1 MQFKE
6 YKPTSWSIDNRTSIY
21 VIVAIVT
28 VMGISTYLSLP
39 KNQFPDIVI
48 PTMYVSTI
56 YPGTSPA
63 DMENLV
69 TRPIEKQIK
78 SISGVKKI
86 TSNSIQDFSNVIVEF
101 NTDVKVDVAKQ
112 KVKDA
117 VDRARPNLPKDL
129 PSAPNVLEV
138 DFSEIPIMNINISG
152 DFDLAKLKNYAEEI
166 KDEVEQFKEITRV
179 DMVGA
184 LEREIQINVDMFKM
198 QSAGVTFGDI
208 ERAVSTE
215 NMTISG
221 GLLNVA
227 EMKRALR
234 VKGQFT
240 SAMQIGGI
248 VVKNMSGVPV
258 YLKDIAEIKDAFKEK
273 ESYARYNGNNVI
285 TLNVIKRSGENLVE
299 ASDKIHLIVDK
310 LKAEKFPKDLN
321 VTITADQAELTRTTL
336 NDLINSI
343 IIGFIL
349 VTVVLMFFMGVTNA
363 FFVGLSV
370 PLSVFLA
377 FLVMPGI
384 GFELNMIVL
393 FALLFALGIIVDDAI
408 VVIENTYRLFQ
419 NGRLPI
425 ITAAKMAAGEIF
437 VPVLAGTLTT
447 LAPFVPLTFWGGIV
461 GKFMKYLPIT
471 LILTLVASLIV
482 AFIMN
487 PVFAVTFM
495 KPEHLYPTPE
505 EKRQRRRSFL
515 TTAAVM
521 AIITAIAYTAAPNGV
536 GNFLALALLLY
547 VSYKLFIKYL
557 VVGFEHKLLPVLMD
571 FYETILSFLMKSWRP
586 YALLAL
592 TVFLLFFSFFL
603 FGIRTPPVEF
613 FPKGDPNYIYVY
625 LNLPVGTNQAYTD
638 SITRIVENKVEKIVG
653 KNNPI
658 VEAISSNVAVGAGD
672 PTSGD
677 RSAASNRAKVS
688 VSFVKFAQ
696 RQGQSTREY
705 LDKIRHDVKDMPGVQ
720 VTVDQERNGPP
731 TGAPINI
738 EISGENLEELV
749 EVASQFKYYLQ
760 DSLQVAGI
768 EELKSDFV
776 NNNPE
781 IIVSVNR
788 ERANREGVS
797 TAFIGS
803 ELRTAVFGKEV
814 SKFKDNE
821 DEYPIQL
828 RYKYEQRNDVDALLN
843 TKLTFRSETGQV
855 KNLPLAAVADVK
867 YTSTYGGIKRK
878 NLKRVITLSSN
889 VLSGYTAN
897 EVNENIRLAAN
908 NFKLPA
914 GIDINLTGEQEE
926 QAETQAFLGR
936 SLLISLGLIFLILVT
951 QFNSISKT
959 LIILSEI
966 IFSITGVLLGFS
978 FFNMTISIVMVGIG
992 IVGLAGIVVK
1002 NGILIVEFADLLRDR
1017 GESLL
1022 RAVVLAGRTR
1032 MKPVLLTAASTTLG
1046 LVPLALGMNIN
1057 FYTLFTDL
1065 DPQFFLGGDSVV
1077 FWGPLSWTIIFGLTF
1092 ATFLTLVVVP
1102 AMYLIRYDLGERF
1115 SNRFGKKQPQPVT
1128 ANPDS
1133 AGNNPADVP
1142 PV

>member
-1 MQFKE
+1 MKPFKE
-6 YKPTSWSIDNRTSIY
+6 FGPTSWSIDNRTSIF
-21 VIVAIVT
+21 VVTAIVAIF
-28 VMGISTYLSLP
+28 GISTYISLP

-48 PTMYVSTI
+48 PTIYISTI

-69 TRPIEKQIK
+69 TRPIEKQVK

-86 TSNSIQDFSNVIVEF
+86 TSNSLQDFSNVVVEF
-101 NTDVKVDVAKQ
+101 NTDVQVDVAKQ

-117 VDRARPNLPKDL
+117 VDRATTDLPKDL
-129 PSAPNVLEV
+129 PNAPTVLEV

-152 DFDLAKLKNYAEEI
+152 EFDLTKLKNYAEDI
-166 KDEVEQFKEITRV
+166 KDEIEQLSEITRV

-184 LEREIQINVDMFKM
+184 LEREIQINVDMFKL
-198 QSAGVTFGDI
+198 QSANVTFGDI

-221 GLLNVA
+221 GLINMS

-234 VKGQFT
+234 VKGQFAN
-240 SAMQIGGI
+240 AMQIGDI
-248 VVKNMSGVPV
+248 VVKSMSGTPV
-258 YLKDIAEIKDAFKEK
+258 YLKDIADIKDTFKEK
-273 ESYARYNGNNVI
+273 ESYARYNGKNVI

-299 ASDKIHLIVDK
+299 ASDKIHALVNTLISEK
-310 LKAEKFPKDLN
+310 LPQDLN
-321 VTITADQAELTRTTL
+321 VTISADQSELTRTTL

-349 VTVVLMFFMGVTNA
+349 VTIVLMFFMGVTNA

-370 PLSVFLA
+370 PLSIFLA
-377 FLVMPGI
+377 FMVMPAI

-408 VVIENTYRLFQ
+408 VVIENTYRLFR
-419 NGRLPI
+419 NGQIPI
-425 ITAAKMAAGEIF
+425 GTAAKMAAGEIF
-437 VPVLAGTLTT
+437 IPVLAGTLTT
-447 LAPFVPLTFWGGIV
+447 LAPFVPLAFWGGIV
-461 GKFMKYLPIT
+461 GKFMMYLPIT

-482 AFIMN
+482 AFIIN
-487 PVFAVTFM
+487 PVFAASFM
-495 KPEHLYPTPE
+495 KAENPFPTSE
-505 EKRQRRRSFL
+505 EKRKRLRSFIS
-515 TTAAVM
+515 TAIVM
-521 AIITAIAYTAAPNGV
+521 AVISGISYMIAPKGV
-536 GNFLALALLLY
+536 GNFFLIALVLY
-547 VSYKLFIKYL
+547 LSYKLFIKYL
-557 VVGFEHKLLPVLMD
+557 VIGFEHKLLPVLMD
-571 FYETILSFLMKSWRP
+571 AYESVLTFLLKSWRP
-586 YALLAL
+586 YAVLLF

-603 FGIRTPPVEF
+603 VRVRTPPVEF
-613 FPKGDPNYIYVY
+613 FPKGDPNFIYVY
-625 LNLPVGTNQAYTD
+625 MNLPVGTHQSYTD
-638 SITRIVENKVEKIVG
+638 SITRIVEGKVEKIMG
-653 KNNPI
+653 KDNPI
-658 VEAISSNVAVGAGD
+658 VEAISSNVAVGATD
-672 PTSGD
+672 PSSGD
-677 RSAASNRAKVS
+677 RSASSNRSKVGI
-688 VSFVKFAQ
+688 SFVKFAE
-696 RQGQSTREY
+696 RNGQSTQEY
-705 LDKIRHDVKDMPGVQ
+705 MDKIRAEVKDIPGVQ
-720 VTVDQERNGPP
+720 VTVDQEQNGPP

-738 EISGENLEELV
+738 EISGENLEELIDV
-749 EVASQFKYYLQ
+749 SSRFKYYLQ
-760 DSLQVAGI
+760 DSLQIPGI

-814 SKFKDNE
+814 SKLKDNE

-867 YTSTYGGIKRK
+867 YTNTYGGIKRK

-897 EVNENIRLAAN
+897 EVNENIRLAATK
-908 NFKLPA
+908 FQLPESM
-914 GIDINLTGEQEE
+914 DINLTGEQEE
-926 QAETQAFLGR
+926 QAETAAFLFR

-951 QFNSISKT
+951 QFNSVSKT

-978 FFNMTISIVMVGIG
+978 LFNMKISIVMVGIG

-1002 NGILIVEFADLLRDR
+1002 NGILIVEFADLMRSKGIGLHKSVSMSGKIRI
-1017 GESLL
+1017 
-1022 RAVVLAGRTR
+1022 
-1032 MKPVLLTAASTTLG
+1032 KPVLLTAASTMLG
-1046 LVPLALGMNIN
+1046 LIPLALGMNIN
-1057 FYTLFTDL
+1057 FYTLFTDFN
-1065 DPQFFLGGDSVV
+1065 PQFFLGGDSVV
-1077 FWGPLSWTIIFGLTF
+1077 FWGPLSWTIIFGLSF
-1092 ATFLTLVVVP
+1092 ATFLTLLVLP
-1102 AMYLIRYDLGERF
+1102 AMYVIRYDLGDRF
-1115 SNRFGKKQPQPVT
+1115 KKLIGKKPEPIQTETQEAETPVDT
-1128 ANPDS
+1128 AL
-1133 AGNNPADVP
+1133 

>member
-1 MQFKE
+1 MQPFKHFW
-6 YKPTSWSIDNRTSIY
+6 PTSWSIDNRTSIF
-21 VIVAIVT
+21 VVT
-28 VMGISTYLSLP
+28 AFITVFGVSTYLSLP

-86 TSNSIQDFSNVIVEF
+86 TSNSIQDFSNVVVEF

-117 VDRARPNLPKDL
+117 VDRAASNLPKDL
-129 PSAPNVLEV
+129 PNAPTVVEV
-138 DFSEIPIMNINISG
+138 DFSEIPIMSINISG
-152 DFDLAKLKNYAEEI
+152 EFDLTKLKNFAEDI
-166 KDEVEQFKEITRV
+166 KDEIEQLKQITRV
-179 DMVGA
+179 DMIGA
-184 LEREIQINVDMFKM
+184 LEREIQVNVDMFKL
-198 QSAGVTFGDI
+198 QSANVTFGDI
-208 ERAVSTE
+208 ERAIYTE

-221 GLLNVA
+221 GLISVSD
-227 EMKRALR
+227 MKRALR

-240 SAMQIGGI
+240 NALQIGDI
-248 VVKNMSGVPV
+248 VVKSMSGAPV
-258 YLKDIAEIKDAFKEK
+258 YLKDIAEIKDTYKEK
-273 ESYARYNGNNVI
+273 ESFARFNGKNVI
-285 TLNVIKRSGENLVE
+285 TLSVIKRSGENLIE
-299 ASDKIHLIVDK
+299 ASDNIHALVEK
-310 LKAEKFPKDLN
+310 LKKEKFPPELN
-321 VTITADQAELTRTTL
+321 VTITGDQSELTRTTL
-336 NDLINSI
+336 ADLINSI

-349 VTVVLMFFMGVTNA
+349 VTIVLMFFMGVTNA

-377 FLVMPGI
+377 FMVMPAI

-393 FALLFALGIIVDDAI
+393 FGLLFALGIIVDDAI
-408 VVIENTYRLFQ
+408 VVIENTYRIFQ
-419 NGRLPI
+419 NGQIPI
-425 ITAAKMAAGEIF
+425 TTAAKMAAGEIF

-447 LAPFVPLTFWGGIV
+447 LAPFVPLAFWGGIV
-461 GKFMKYLPIT
+461 GKFMMYLPIT

-482 AFIMN
+482 AFIIN
-487 PVFAVTFM
+487 PVFAAAFM
-495 KPEHLYPTPE
+495 KAESVRPTPE
-505 EKRQRRRSFL
+505 ERKQRRLSFL
-515 TTAAVM
+515 KTALVM
-521 AIITAIAYTAAPNGV
+521 AAITAFCYLAAPRGV
-536 GNFLALALLLY
+536 GNFMAMALGLY
-547 VSYKLFIKYL
+547 IAYKLFIKYL
-557 VVGFEHKLLPVLMD
+557 VVGFEHRVLPILMD
-571 FYETILSFLMKSWRP
+571 AYEAILRFLLKSWRP
-586 YALLAL
+586 YALIML

-603 FGIRTPPVEF
+603 FGVRTPPIQF
-613 FPKGDPNYIYVY
+613 FPIGDPNYIYVY
-625 LNLPVGTNQAYTD
+625 MNLPVGTNQTYTD
-638 SITRIVENKVEKIVG
+638 SLTRIVENKVEKIVG
-653 KNNPI
+653 KDNPI

-677 RSAASNRAKVS
+677 RSAASNKSKVS
-688 VSFVKFAQ
+688 VTFVKFSE

-705 LDKIRHDVKDMPGVQ
+705 LDRIRQEVKDLPGVQ

-738 EISGENLEELV
+738 EVSGDDLEQLV
-749 EVASQFKYYLQ
+749 GAANRLQFYLQ
-760 DSLQVAGI
+760 DSLQIPGI

-828 RYKYEQRNDVDALLN
+828 RYKYEQRNDVNALLN

-867 YTSTYGGIKRK
+867 YTNTYGGIKRK

-897 EVNENIRLAAN
+897 EVNDNIRNAITKL
-908 NFKLPA
+908 KLPE
-914 GIDINLTGEQEE
+914 GIEVKQTGEQED
-926 QAETQAFLGR
+926 QAETSAFLMR

-951 QFNSISKT
+951 QFNSVSKT

-978 FFNMTISIVMVGIG
+978 LFNMTISIVMVGIG

-1002 NGILIVEFADLLRDR
+1002 NGILIVEFADLMRDK
-1017 GESLL
+1017 GASLFES
-1022 RAVVLAGRTR
+1022 VVTAGRIR
-1032 MKPVLLTAASTTLG
+1032 IKPVLLTAASTTLG
-1046 LVPLALGMNIN
+1046 LIPLALGMNIN
-1057 FYTLFTDL
+1057 FATLFTDL
-1065 DPQFFLGGDSVV
+1065 NPQFYLGGDSVV

-1092 ATFLTLVVVP
+1092 ATFLTLLVLP
-1102 AMYLIRYDLGERF
+1102 AMYVIRYDLGERF
-1115 SNRFGKKQPQPVT
+1115 GKFFRKQNANAQTELPKTDQPF
-1128 ANPDS
+1128 P
-1133 AGNNPADVP
+1133 DVP
-1142 PV
+1142 LV

>member
-1 MQFKE
+1 MKPFKE
-6 YKPTSWSIDNRTSIY
+6 FGPTSWSIDNKTSIF
-21 VIVAIVT
+21 VVTAILT
-28 VMGISTYLSLP
+28 IFGISTYFSLP

-78 SISGVKKI
+78 SIAGVKKI
-86 TSNSIQDFSNVIVEF
+86 TSNSIQDFSNVVVEF
-101 NTDVKVDVAKQ
+101 NTDVKVDAAKQ

-117 VDRARPNLPKDL
+117 VDRAATNLPKDL
-129 PSAPNVLEV
+129 PNAPTVLEV

-152 DFDLAKLKNYAEEI
+152 EFDLIKLKNYAEDI
-166 KDEVEQFKEITRV
+166 KDEIEQLKQITRV

-184 LEREIQINVDMFKM
+184 LEREIQINVDMFKL
-198 QSAGVTFGDI
+198 QSANVTFGDI

-221 GLLNVA
+221 GLINMTD
-227 EMKRALR
+227 MKRALR
-234 VKGQFT
+234 VKGQF
-240 SAMQIGGI
+240 SNAMQIGDI
-248 VVKNMSGVPV
+248 VVKSMTGTPV
-258 YLKDIAEIKDAFKEK
+258 YLKDIAEINDTFKEK
-273 ESYARYNGNNVI
+273 ESFARYNGKNVI

-299 ASDKIHLIVDK
+299 ASDKIHALVDK
-310 LKAEKFPKDLN
+310 LKSEKFPSELN
-321 VTITADQAELTRTTL
+321 VTITADQSEQTRTTL

-349 VTVVLMFFMGVTNA
+349 VTIVLMFFMGVTNA

-370 PLSVFLA
+370 PLSIFLA
-377 FLVMPGI
+377 FIVMPTI

-408 VVIENTYRLFQ
+408 VVIENTYRLYK
-419 NGRLPI
+419 NGQIPI
-425 ITAAKMAAGEIF
+425 ITAAKMAAGEVF

-447 LAPFVPLTFWGGIV
+447 LAPFVPLAFWGGIV
-461 GKFMKYLPIT
+461 GKFMMYLPIT

-482 AFIMN
+482 AFIIN
-487 PVFAVTFM
+487 PVFAATFM
-495 KPEHLYPTPE
+495 KPEILHPTPE
-505 EKRQRRRSFL
+505 ERRKRTRSFI
-515 TTAAVM
+515 TTAIVM
-521 AIITAIAYTAAPNGV
+521 AIVAGISYLIAPKGV
-536 GNFLALALLLY
+536 GNFFAIALVLY
-547 VSYKLFIKYL
+547 LSYKLFIKYL
-557 VVGFEHKLLPVLMD
+557 VIGFEHKVLPVLMD
-571 FYETILSFLMKSWRP
+571 AYESVLIFLLKSWRP
-586 YALLAL
+586 YAMLFF
-592 TVFLLFFSFFL
+592 TIFLLFFSFYL
-603 FGIRTPPVEF
+603 IGVRTPPIEF

-625 LNLPVGTNQAYTD
+625 MNLPVGTNQNYTD
-638 SITRIVENKVEKIVG
+638 SITQLVEKKVEKIMG
-653 KNNPI
+653 KDNPI

-672 PTSGD
+672 PSSGD
-677 RSAASNRAKVS
+677 RSAASNRSKVS
-688 VSFVKFAQ
+688 VSFVKFAE
-696 RQGQSTREY
+696 RQGQSTQDY
-705 LDKIRHDVKDMPGVQ
+705 MDKIRAEVKDMPGVQ

-749 EVASQFKYYLQ
+749 DASARFKYYLQ
-760 DSLQVAGI
+760 DSLQIPGI

-828 RYKYEQRNDVDALLN
+828 RYKYDQRNDIDALLN

-897 EVNENIRLAAN
+897 EVNETIQKAATK
-908 NFKLPA
+908 FTLPK
-914 GIDINLTGEQEE
+914 GIDVSFTGEQEE
-926 QAETQAFLGR
+926 QAETSAFLMR

-959 LIILSEI
+959 VIILSEI

-1002 NGILIVEFADLLRDR
+1002 NGILIVEFADLMREKGIGLHQ
-1017 GESLL
+1017 SV
-1022 RAVVLAGRTR
+1022 ALAGKIRI
-1032 MKPVLLTAASTTLG
+1032 KPVLLTAASTTLG
-1046 LVPLALGMNIN
+1046 LIPLALGMNIN

-1065 DPQFFLGGDSVV
+1065 NPQFFLGGDSVV

-1092 ATFLTLVVVP
+1092 ATFLTLLVLP
-1102 AMYLIRYDLGERF
+1102 AMYAIRYDLGEKYH
-1115 SNRFGKKQPQPVT
+1115 NRFGKKAT
-1128 ANPDS
+1128 AIETET
-1133 AGNNPADVP
+1133 PAETVP
-1142 PV
+1142 FV